1 MIDGD
6 GDCQSPLLS
15 KTSCLIYRHKLLNKG
30 QDTTDFFNRIFE
42 IDPPTSSA
50 SIHSI
55 ESFNRTF
62 APETPS
68 NIYNRY

>member
-1 MIDGD
+1 MVSRDG
-6 GDCQSPLLS
+6 GCQSLLPTN
-15 KTSCLIYRHKLLNKG
+15 TSYLIYRHKLLNKG
-30 QDTTDFFNRIFE
+30 QGTTDFFNRIFE

-50 SIHSI
+50 NIHSI

-68 NIYNRY
+68 NTYNRY